1 MANLSFDSIH
11 TPLIDIPAL
20 SATKLQPLTNRNK
33 LTLASSLVST
43 APSATSILWEVQT
56 VDEGTG

>member
-1 MANLSFDSIH
+1 MANLNFDSIH
-11 TPLIDIPAL
+11 TPLIDTPAP
-20 SATKLQPLTNRNK
+20 SAIKLWPLTNMNK

-43 APSATSILWEVQT
+43 APSARSILWEVHS